1 MSRVAMVYQRKGGQK
16 SQSSCRGS
24 NPGNKA
30 VTLANTQRQRSNGS
44 TVVVLDPEPS
54 NLDRSNTVEYG
65 QLRIIWDD
73 HLLDNPR
80 KS

>member
-1 MSRVAMVYQRKGGQK
+1 MSRVAMETLYQRKGDQT
-16 SQSSCRGS
+16 SQGSCRGF

-30 VTLANTQRQRSNGS
+30 VTLANTPRQRSNS
-44 TVVVLDPEPS
+44 FTVVVLDPEPS

-73 HLLDNPR
+73 H
-80 KS
+80 